1 MRAGVVPCDD
11 SGMATKSRPV
21 LSKDEITGVVIATAI
36 LVPIA
41 FALRW
46 WVKSTEA
53 TATTSTNNVQRAA

>member
-1 MRAGVVPCDD
+1 
-11 SGMATKSRPV
+11 MATKSRPV